1 MNAIL
6 LALTMISA
14 DYRVC
19 SVDAYWRRSAAVTS
33 YSYWGYAFQPVY
45 GPWNAAVAE
54 LRARG
59 RSRSRDLMLPT
70 STANALRDLDLR
82 RAEIYAALIAAPKAE
97 KAELRRQWLV
107 ARQELERARLLASK
121 ELYRGR

>member
-6 LALTMISA
+6 IALAVISA
-14 DYRVC
+14 DYR
-19 SVDAYWRRSAAVTS
+19 DGYWRNATH
-33 YSYWGYAFQPVY
+33 YSYLGYAFQPVY

-54 LRARG
+54 LRVRG

-82 RAEIYAALIAAPKAE
+82 RAEIYAALVAAPKIE

-107 ARQELERARLLASK
+107 ARQELERARFLASK